1 MARNASL
8 RSLIQQ
14 RIKGIY
20 KKYIV
25 QFEKDVMQDI
35 KSDFKDSIDIWI
47 KTFTSW
53 KQSKNQPDHN
63 RFDVLY
69 AASSLYPDKNPNV
82 KRIGEFGYISQM
94 EVGPEYLDQ
103 NRVKFISQWG
113 DASGNVF
120 PNTAAYNL
128 MYEAGIY
135 GYCIDIVK
143 RSWYKNEKPSKRK
156 KIIDFLL
163 LENVIP
169 PNPFDTPDSIMNQK
183 FKRIQSQA
191 YLDRKWEKYNKKVIR
206 DLKNK

>member
-14 RIKGIY
+14 RIKGVY

-35 KSDFKDSIDIWI
+35 KADFKDSIDIWI

-69 AASSLYPDKNPNV
+69 AASSTYRNDPRI
-82 KRIGEFGYISQM
+82 KRDGDFGYVMQM

-128 MYEAGIY
+128 MYEAGVY
-135 GYCIDIVK
+135 GYCADIVK

-169 PNPFDTPDSIMNQK
+169 PDPFDTPDSIMNQK